1 MKTCPYCS
9 STIPESESS
18 CPECGKEYWDPDLPS
33 GKPSEEKREV
43 EEEPGCLQIFII
55 PIVTAICSVLFLIL
69 SGVIIN
75 LFADF
80 ESNQLKIAWLLGS
93 GLVGLAVYFFLS
105 QIKKKGRR

>member
-9 STIPESESS
+9 STLPGSEST
-18 CPECGKEYWDPDLPS
+18 CPECGKEYWDPDLPK
-33 GKPSEEKREV
+33 GRDYEEKQEE

-55 PIVTAICSVLFLIL
+55 PVVTAICSVFFLIL

-80 ESNQLKIAWLLGS
+80 ESNQVKIAWLLGS
-93 GLVGLAVYFFLS
+93 VLSGLAVYFFMS
-105 QIKKKGRR
+105 KRKRQSRR

>member
-9 STIPESESS
+9 STIPENESS
-18 CPECGKEYWDPDLPS
+18 CPECGKEYWDPDLP
-33 GKPSEEKREV
+33 KRKDSEEKREE

-55 PIVTAICSVLFLIL
+55 PIVTAICSVFFLIL

-93 GLVGLAVYFFLS
+93 VLIGLAVYLFLS
-105 QIKKKGRR
+105 KSKRQGRR